1 MLKSDLELS
10 LVPAGHQ
17 KQELSS
23 VHTGT
28 GTDSRIDEVASG
40 EKDEWPAV
48 VGNKIKKHSVQKN
61 NQ

>member
-17 KQELSS
+17 KQELSIQ
-23 VHTGT
+23 VPVL
-28 GTDSRIDEVASG
+28 IDEVASG

-61 NQ
+61 NQEGKK